1 MTDRV
6 ARQASAESVPDA
18 ESVQDETVPVR
29 WYVAKTHPNGEQKAL
44 FHLRRQGFD
53 VYLPRY
59 LRRISHA
66 RRISWQPRPLFPTY
80 LFVALTGSDQR
91 WRAINSTVGVA
102 HLICDERGPVPV
114 PTGIVEGIRADE
126 DDRGLVLTGRKV
138 PFERGAEVQIMS
150 GAFAEH
156 IGRFEGATDD
166 ERVVIL
172 LDLMGRAVRTKV
184 KLDAITARN

>member
-1 MTDRV
+1 MTDRLA
-6 ARQASAESVPDA
+6 ARSPAPPEREDA
-18 ESVQDETVPVR
+18 VPVR
-29 WYVAKTHPNGEQKAL
+29 WYVAKTHTNGEQKAL

-59 LRRISHA
+59 LRRVSHA

-80 LFVALTGSDQR
+80 LFVAMTGPDQR

-114 PTGIVEGIRADE
+114 PAGIVATLQHEE
-126 DDRGLVLTGRKV
+126 DDRGLVMTGRKV
-138 PFERGAEVQIMS
+138 PFKKGAEVQIIS

-166 ERVVIL
+166 ERVIIL
-172 LDLMGRAVRTKV
+172 LDLLGREVRTKV
-184 KLDAITARN
+184 QLDAITARV

>member
-6 ARQASAESVPDA
+6 NKQSSVESAPDDMA
-18 ESVQDETVPVR
+18 PVR

-44 FHLRRQGFD
+44 FHLQRQGFD

-59 LRRISHA
+59 LRRVSHA

-80 LFVALTGSDQR
+80 LFVSIPGSDQR

-102 HLICDERGPVPV
+102 HLICDERGPLPV
-114 PTGIVEGIRADE
+114 PAGIVDALQNEE
-126 DDRGLVLTGRKV
+126 DDRGLVMTGRKI
-138 PFERGAEVQIMS
+138 PFEKGAEVQIMS
-150 GAFAEH
+150 GAFADH

-172 LDLMGRAVRTKV
+172 LDLMGRQVKAKV
-184 KLDAITARN
+184 NLDAISAHA

>member
-1 MTDRV
+1 MTEQSTEQSESGAV
-6 ARQASAESVPDA
+6 ADDSDLR
-18 ESVQDETVPVR
+18 R
-29 WYVAKTHPNGEQKAL
+29 WYVAKTHPNGEQKAQ

-80 LFVALTGSDQR
+80 LFVAMSGPDQR

-114 PTGIVEGIRADE
+114 PPGIVESLCAEE
-126 DDRGLVLTGRKV
+126 DDSGLVMTGRKI
-138 PFERGAEVQIMS
+138 PFEKGAEVQIMS
-150 GAFAEH
+150 GAFADH
-156 IGRFEGATDD
+156 IGRFDGATDD
-166 ERVVIL
+166 QRVVIL
-172 LDLMGRAVRTKV
+172 LDLMGRQV
-184 KLDAITARN
+184 KAKLNLDVISAHA

>member
-1 MTDRV
+1 MTEF
-6 ARQASAESVPDA
+6 SAISTDEGPDGLT
-18 ESVQDETVPVR
+18 SPP

-59 LRRISHA
+59 LRRVSHA
-66 RRISWQPRPLFPTY
+66 RKVSWQPRPLFPTY
-80 LFVALTGSDQR
+80 LFVAMPGADRR

-114 PTGIVEGIRADE
+114 RPGIVDAIRDGE

-138 PFERGAEVQIMS
+138 PFEKGAEVQIMS

-156 IGRFEGATDD
+156 IGRFDGATDD

-172 LDLMGRAVRTKV
+172 LDLMGRQVKTKV
-184 KLDAITARN
+184 SLDVISAHA

>member
-1 MTDRV
+1 MTERV
-6 ARQASAESVPDA
+6 LAHSDTDPEA
-18 ESVQDETVPVR
+18 PVR
-29 WYVAKTHPNGEQKAL
+29 WFVAKTHPNGEQKAQ

-59 LRRISHA
+59 LRRVSHA

-80 LFVALTGSDQR
+80 LFAAMPGADQR

-102 HLICDERGPVPV
+102 HLICDALGPVPV
-114 PTGIVEGIRADE
+114 PDGIVTALRNQE
-126 DDRGLVLTGRKV
+126 DDRGLVMTGRKV
-138 PFERGAEVQIMS
+138 PFEKGAEVQVMS
-150 GAFAEH
+150 GAFADH

-172 LDLMGRAVRTKV
+172 LDLMGRQVKAKV
-184 KLDAITARN
+184 NLDAISAHA